1 MDHSFTFRGDGRLPG
16 YGRVGRKLK
25 RRIGTTV
32 DACIAN
38 ERLVERDGTLYV
50 AK

>member
-25 RRIGTTV
+25 RRIGGAV
-32 DACIAN
+32 DASIAD
-38 ERLVERDGTLYV
+38 ERLFEREGMLHV